1 VIERMR
7 SRLRGE
13 AGYSLVEMLTVMVIM
28 SIVFSGI
35 TQIFVSGSK
44 AQTEQ
49 DNRFQA
55 QLATRL
61 AMDKIRKDIHCAS
74 AAPSGANAQ
83 GGYTLNLT
91 VNPGYCV
98 AVTAGSGAGV
108 LNSDGVQWCT
118 VPIGT
123 SGTRFGLYR
132 TIVHACDAADAVF
145 QVDYVTQGNVWT
157 MACGANSSHLQA
169 VVIDLP
175 VNRDIATRPGRTY
188 ELTDRISLRNDTAS
202 TGATYCQNT

>member
-1 VIERMR
+1 VIERVR
-7 SRLRGE
+7 LRLRGE

-74 AAPSGANAQ
+74 DVTPYATTSVTLKRPSGC
-83 GGYTLNLT
+83 GGD
-91 VNPGYCV
+91 V
-98 AVTAGSGAGV
+98 S
-108 LNSDGVQWCT
+108 WCT
-118 VPIGT
+118 VAVSGYTNRYRVYRQLGT
-123 SGTRFGLYR
+123 TCGSNGTM
-132 TIVHACDAADAVF
+132 IADYLTSANAFPAFAHTVGCQCLASL
-145 QVDYVTQGNVWT
+145 QVDF
-157 MACGANSSHLQA
+157 A
-169 VVIDLP
+169 VS
-175 VNRDIATRPGRTY
+175 NKGSTRDAY
-188 ELTDRISLRNDTAS
+188 ELTDTVFLRNS
-202 TGATYCQNT
+202 TRL